1 MSKPLWQAFNKQAVS
16 QGDLSYQYCAFG
28 ESEHELSIVAMHG
41 WLDNSASFT
50 PMLNHLIQQDLPV
63 TVDFYALDFAGHG
76 HSFHRPT
83 GCFYTIW
90 DYAID
95 VVQFIEAKGLD
106 KVILLGHSMG
116 ACVAPLVANMLPDK
130 VVSIFAIEAL
140 GPLSGPVA
148 ETPLQLQQAVTA
160 QLQQQ
165 QRKPKVIASLETAIK
180 ARMTS
185 RFSVQESAAS
195 LLVERAIQSTEDG
208 FIWRSDR
215 RATLP
220 SPVRFSEEQVQA
232 TLAALSCP
240 VTLVVGDDLQTN
252 KAFQLRAQAVSH
264 LTWIAL
270 QGGHHMHMENQAV
283 KCAEILIELLLQ
295 RA

>member
-1 MSKPLWQAFNKQAVS
+1 MSKPQWQMFNKQTVN
-16 QGDLSYQYCAFG
+16 QGDLSYQYFAVDEAEYG
-28 ESEHELSIVAMHG
+28 LSVLAMHG

-50 PMLNHLIQQDLPV
+50 PILNHLMQQDIPE

-76 HSFHRPT
+76 HSFHRPA

-95 VVQFIEAKGLD
+95 VVQFIEAKGLE
-106 KVILLGHSMG
+106 KVILLSHSMG

-130 VVSIFAIEAL
+130 VVSILAIEAL
-140 GPLSGPVA
+140 GPLSGPVS
-148 ETPLQLQQAVTA
+148 ETPLQLQQAVSA

-165 QRKPKVIASLETAIK
+165 KRKPKAIASLETAIK

-185 RFSVQESAAS
+185 RFSVQESSAR
-195 LLVERAIQSTEDG
+195 LLVERAIKSTADG
-208 FIWRSDR
+208 LVWRSDR

-232 TLAALSCP
+232 ILAALSCP
-240 VTLVVGDDLQTN
+240 VTLVVGNDLQTN
-252 KAFQLRAQAVSH
+252 KAFQLRAQAVSQ
-264 LTWIAL
+264 LNLVAL
-270 QGGHHMHMENQAV
+270 PGGHHMHMENQAV
-283 KCAEILIELLLQ
+283 KCAEILIELVLQ
-295 RA
+295 RV